1 MSHFYDIKLKQ
12 KISLKDMKS
21 FLTFSLRDVNFKA
34 ELFESYND
42 LNLNSALI
50 HFSLTW
56 YQCVSI

>member
-1 MSHFYDIKLKQ
+1 MNHFYDIKLKQ

-42 LNLNSALI
+42 LS
-50 HFSLTW
+50 
-56 YQCVSI
+56 